1 LQLIIAPIKVH
12 PDARLQGRSVTSCH
26 MPAPSLFVSHRV
38 TPPGEYTSQIEG
50 PAVDKSGNLYV
61 VNFHSAGTIGK
72 VAPGASHSTLFATLH
87 HGRIGSGIRF
97 DRQGRMYIA
106 DFKKNNVLVIAP
118 GRTDAQVYFHSDD
131 FNQPNDLAIAAD
143 GTLYASDPD
152 FPAHTGQIW
161 KITRNAD
168 GTAHG
173 EVMQAPRQLRQ
184 TNGLD
189 LSPDGTT
196 LYVDESD
203 TRQIWAYR
211 LEGNKLVDPRL
222 ATTFDEF
229 ELDGLR
235 TDVTGR
241 IFVARPGAGDVA
253 IVNPDGTLVRKVTT
267 LGKEP
272 TNLAFGGSDGK
283 TVFVTQ
289 KDGKFIEAFL
299 TDQPG
304 REFAA

>member
-1 LQLIIAPIKVH
+1 
-12 PDARLQGRSVTSCH
+12 
-26 MPAPSLFVSHRV
+26 MPAPSLFVSHRI
-38 TPPGEYTSQIEG
+38 TPPGEYTFQIEG

-87 HGRIGSGIRF
+87 HDRIGSGIRF
-97 DRQGRMYIA
+97 DHQGRMYIA
-106 DFKKNNVLVIAP
+106 DFNKNNVLVIAP
-118 GRTDAQVYFHSDD
+118 GQTDAEVFFHSDD

-152 FPAHTGQIW
+152 FPGHKGQIW

-168 GTAHG
+168 GAAHG
-173 EVMQAPRQLRQ
+173 EVMSPNRQMRQ

-203 TRQIWAYR
+203 TKQIWAYR
-211 LEGNKLVDPRL
+211 IDGNNLTAPAQPL
-222 ATTFDEF
+222 ARFDHF

-241 IFVARPGAGDVA
+241 IFVARPGAGEVT
-253 IVNPDGTLVRKVTT
+253 IVNPDGSVARRVTT
-267 LGKEP
+267 LGREP
-272 TNLAFGGSDGK
+272 TNLTFGGTDGR

-304 REFAA
+304 REFAPHGP

>member
-1 LQLIIAPIKVH
+1 MS
-12 PDARLQGRSVTSCH
+12 RLQGPQRDELP
-26 MPAPSLFVSHRV
+26 MPAPSLFVSHRI
-38 TPPGEYTSQIEG
+38 TPPGEYTFQIEG

-72 VAPGASHSTLFATLH
+72 IAPGATHSTPFATLH

-118 GRTDAQVYFHSDD
+118 GESDAQVYFHSDD

-152 FPAHTGQIW
+152 FPAHKGQIW

-173 EVMQAPRQLRQ
+173 EVMQAPRQFRQ

-189 LSPDGTT
+189 LSPDEKT

-203 TRQIWAYR
+203 TRRVWAYR
-211 LEGNKLVDPRL
+211 IDGNRLTDERLV
-222 ATTFDEF
+222 TTFNDF

-241 IFVARPGAGDVA
+241 LFIARPGAREIA
-253 IVNPDGTLVRKVTT
+253 IVNPDGTAVRRVTT
-267 LGKEP
+267 VGKEP
-272 TNLAFGGSDGK
+272 NNLTFGGADGK

-289 KDGKFIEAFL
+289 MDGKFIEAFL

-304 REFAA
+304 REFAPHGP

>member
-1 LQLIIAPIKVH
+1 
-12 PDARLQGRSVTSCH
+12 
-26 MPAPSLFVSHRV
+26 MPPQSLFESRRV
-38 TPPGEYTSQIEG
+38 TPPGEYTFQIEG

-61 VNFHSAGTIGK
+61 VNFHSAGTIGQ
-72 VAPGASHSTLFATLH
+72 VAPGATQSTLFAMLPT
-87 HGRIGSGIRF
+87 GSIGSGIRF
-97 DRQGRMYIA
+97 DREDRMYIA
-106 DFKKNNVLVIAP
+106 DFKKKNVLVIAP
-118 GRTDAQVYFHSDD
+118 GQSNALRYFHSSH

-143 GTLYASDPD
+143 GTLYASDPN
-152 FPAHTGQIW
+152 FSAHTGQIW

-173 EVMQAPRQLRQ
+173 ELMAVNRQVRQ

-189 LSPDGTT
+189 LSPDGKT

-211 LEGNKLVDPRL
+211 IDGNKLTAPAQPLV
-222 ATTFDEF
+222 TFDEF

-241 IFVARPGAGDVA
+241 IFVARPSAGEVA
-253 IVNPDGTLVRKVTT
+253 IVNPDGTVVRRVAT

-272 TNLAFGGSDGK
+272 TNLTFGGADGK

-304 REFAA
+304 REFALREP

>member
-1 LQLIIAPIKVH
+1 
-12 PDARLQGRSVTSCH
+12 
-26 MPAPSLFVSHRV
+26 MPAPSLFVSHRL
-38 TPPGEYTSQIEG
+38 TPPGEYTFQIEG
-50 PAVDKSGNLYV
+50 PAVDSSGNLYV

-72 VAPGASHSTLFATLH
+72 VAPGASHSTLFAKLPT
-87 HGRIGSGIRF
+87 GSVGSGIRF

-118 GRTDAQVYFHSDD
+118 GQTNAHPYFHSSH

-143 GTLYASDPD
+143 GTLYASDPN

-173 EVMQAPRQLRQ
+173 EVMAAPRPLHQ

-189 LSPDGTT
+189 LSPDGAT

-211 LEGNKLVDPRL
+211 LDGNQLADPRL
-222 ATTFDEF
+222 VAQFNDDC

-241 IFVARPGAGDVA
+241 IFVARPSAGDVA
-253 IVNPDGTLVRKVTT
+253 IVNPDGTLVRKVAT
-267 LGKEP
+267 LGREP
-272 TNLAFGGSDGK
+272 TNLTFGGADGK

-289 KDGKFIEAFL
+289 KDGKFIEAFV

-304 REFAA
+304 REFAPHGP

>member
-1 LQLIIAPIKVH
+1 
-12 PDARLQGRSVTSCH
+12 
-26 MPAPSLFVSHRV
+26 MPATSLFVSRRV
-38 TPPGEYTSQIEG
+38 TPPGEYTFQIEG

-61 VNFHSAGTIGK
+61 VNFDSAGTIGK
-72 VAPGASHSTLFATLH
+72 VAPGASHSTLFAKLLP
-87 HGRIGSGIRF
+87 GSIGSGIRF
-97 DRQGRMYIA
+97 DRQGRMYVA

-118 GRTDAQVYFHSDD
+118 GQTDAQVYFHSDD
-131 FNQPNDLAIAAD
+131 FNQPNDLAIATD
-143 GTLYASDPD
+143 GTLYASDPN
-152 FPAHTGQIW
+152 FHAHTGRIW
-161 KITRNAD
+161 RITRNTD
-168 GTAHG
+168 GTANG
-173 EVMQAPRQLRQ
+173 EVMSPPRQLHQ

-211 LEGNKLVDPRL
+211 LDGNRLADPRL
-222 ATTFDEF
+222 VTTFDNF

-241 IFVARPGAGDVA
+241 IFVARPSAGDVS
-253 IVNPDGTLVRKVTT
+253 IVNPDGSMVRKVAT

-272 TNLAFGGSDGK
+272 TNLTFGGADGK

-304 REFAA
+304 REFADHEP

>member
-184 TNGLD
+184 TNGSTSVRTERRSMSMNQTHGRFGPIASKATS
-189 LSPDGTT
+189 LSIRG
-196 LYVDESD
+196 
-203 TRQIWAYR
+203 W
-211 LEGNKLVDPRL
+211 PRPSTNSSSTACAL
-222 ATTFDEF
+222 TSPAASLSRVRGPATWRSSTP
-229 ELDGLR
+229 
-235 TDVTGR
+235 T
-241 IFVARPGAGDVA
+241 APWC
-253 IVNPDGTLVRKVTT
+253 VR
-267 LGKEP
+267 
-272 TNLAFGGSDGK
+272 
-283 TVFVTQ
+283 
-289 KDGKFIEAFL
+289 
-299 TDQPG
+299 
-304 REFAA
+304 